1 MKRKYK
7 PVARQDIRERVEARV
22 RARGSL
28 RFHLLLVIGA
38 LLILLYSA
46 LNYWVFWREYL
57 AVLDTMLDRYRDS
70 VTAICL
76 LSTSAALH
84 LIHYY
89 FRHGRGRERHDMET
103 ERRIDEQLRGAAAED
118 ADEQEE
124 LVRLQQAD
132 KLKNRR
138 LIMWHLAF
146 YVGIMCWM
154 VFVHPINAGGFFRY
168 DPEIW
173 QGPLILASIW
183 GIGLGAHLLRY
194 LFASGSLGERRE
206 AKIDQLVE
214 RELRRD
220 RSSRRAAADD
230 SRVDEGGGISLA
242 ELERVSQVTDSAAEQ
257 RP

>member
-1 MKRKYK
+1 MKRKFK
-7 PVARQDIRERVEARV
+7 PVAKLEIRERVEARF

-28 RFHLLLVIGA
+28 RFHLLLVVGA
-38 LLILLYSA
+38 LLILLYNG
-46 LNYWVFWREYL
+46 LNFWVRWEEFQSL
-57 AVLDTMLDRYRDS
+57 VPLFHRYRES
-70 VTAICL
+70 VTALCL

-89 FRHGRGRERHDMET
+89 FRQGRGRERHDAET
-103 ERRIDEQLRGAAAED
+103 ERRIEEQLRGAAAED
-118 ADEQEE
+118 ADEQEA

-138 LIMWHLAF
+138 LILWHLAF

-154 VFVHPINAGGFFRY
+154 AFVHPMNSGGFFRY
-168 DPEIW
+168 EPEHW
-173 QGPLILASIW
+173 QAPLTLAAIW

-194 LFASGSLGERRE
+194 ASAYGSFGVKRE
-206 AKIDQLVE
+206 DKIDRMVE

-220 RSSRRAAADD
+220 RRSRSAAAD

-242 ELERVSQVTDSAAEQ
+242 DIERASQLTDSAAEKA
-257 RP
+257 P